1 MNILRNSALINIFFC
16 FFSSTCCTRA
26 LAHDERSS
34 LVEHCKNG
42 GFLLV
47 NNDGDQNCFCHGTG
61 FYGTDCNI
69 PCPPSY
75 PTECIQI

>member
-1 MNILRNSALINIFFC
+1 MNILQNYALINIIFLML
-16 FFSSTCCTRA
+16 FSNTCCTRV
-26 LAHDERSS
+26 

-47 NNDGDQNCFCHGTG
+47 NHDGDQHCFCHGTG
-61 FYGTDCNI
+61 FYGTYCNI
-69 PCPPSY
+69 PCPPSS